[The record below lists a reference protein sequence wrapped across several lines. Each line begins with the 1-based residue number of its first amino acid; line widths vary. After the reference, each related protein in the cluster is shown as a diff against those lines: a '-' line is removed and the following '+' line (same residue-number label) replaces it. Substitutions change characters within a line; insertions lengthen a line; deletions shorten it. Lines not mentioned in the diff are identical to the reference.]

1 MLRQITAARHT
12 QTSFL
17 QQVHRRGYQSEK
29 GVYGY
34 RPLPKRVFR
43 VSDEVLQSR
52 NAQGNVYRWIEAYRK
67 HGHKLATI
75 NPISIRD
82 QQSTTIDELNPEFYG
97 LAPYNS
103 VQPQGLINLPELG
116 TGKPATV
123 IELATL
129 LKNIYCGTS
138 LSAEFD
144 YIESLEEREWLSRH
158 FEQLA
163 LGYQQQQPGF
173 SFSEDARRQIA
184 ELLVKSQTWDNF
196 MAIRFASVKR
206 YGGEGAESLLAFYW
220 QLLRSAAQDGI
231 EDIVVAMPHRGR
243 MPLQTT
249 MLNMRPAKIFH
260 KLSGESEFPDDA
272 PAMSDTLSH
281 FHTSEDLEVE
291 GKKIHM
297 SLIRNPSHL
306 EAANPV
312 AMGKTRS
319 KQQSIRDGAFSD
331 DHTKPFGTTVLNVL
345 IHGDAAFAGQ
355 GVNQE
360 CLNMA
365 YVPHF
370 EVGGSIHLIVNN
382 QIGFTT
388 PGDRGRSTDY
398 ASDLAKTIQAPVLH
412 VNGDNPEIVALVTQL
427 AMQYQREFRKDIFID
442 MNCFR
447 RWGHNEMDDPT
458 FTNPQVYQIIHN
470 RKSVPDMYVEK
481 LIENGVLNSEQAKSM
496 RSDYWNYLDSELA
509 ISESYK
515 PEANYFKKQWTGL
528 TSATDNLTIWDTG
541 LNYNLLNYI
550 GHQSVSYPEDFNVHP
565 HLLKTHIEGRRKKL
579 DSGEK
584 IDWSTAEA
592 LAIGSL
598 MYQGHH
604 VRISGEDVGRGTFS
618 HRHVMLVDQKTNEM
632 FIPLNSLKGGNGGK
646 LEIAH
651 SILSEEAVLGYEYG
665 MAIDDP
671 QKLIIWEA
679 QFGDFANGAQI
690 MIDNYIITGETKW
703 MDSNGLVMLLPHG
716 YDGAASEHSS
726 CRIERFLQLCDSKE
740 TAPDGDNVNVN
751 VVNPTTSA
759 QYFHLL
765 RRQLLRNFRKPLV
778 VVAPK
783 IMLRHPAATS
793 RYVDFQPG
801 THFHNVLGDPTV
813 VADQVRK
820 VIVCSGKHFFVL
832 DEERRKRGIND
843 TALIRLESLCPFPAY
858 ELQQEIAKYAQA
870 KTFVWSQEEHRNM
883 GAWSFVRPR
892 FEYLIG
898 KQLKY
903 VGRSEAATTATGIG
917 KVHKREMEEIVTN
930 SFN

>member
-1 MLRQITAARHT
+1 MLRQITATRYP
-12 QTSFL
+12 QLSFV
-17 QQVHRRGYQSEK
+17 QQVLQRRSYQSKK

-34 RPLPKRVFR
+34 RPLPKRVYR

-52 NAQGNVYRWIEAYRK
+52 NAQGNVYRWVEAYRK
-67 HGHKLATI
+67 HGHKLASV

-82 QQSTTIDELNPEFYG
+82 QQSTIDELNPQFYG
-97 LAPYNS
+97 LAPEQT
-103 VQPQGLINLPELG
+103 VQPQGLISGPQL
-116 TGKPATV
+116 TV
-123 IELATL
+123 GGAKTVARLAQL
-129 LKNIYCGTS
+129 LEEIYCGDTI
-138 LSAEFD
+138 SAEFH
-144 YIESLEEREWLSRH
+144 YIESLEEREWLAHH
-158 FEQLA
+158 FERLVA
-163 LGYQQQQPGF
+163 GHQQQDAEF
-173 SFSEDARRQIA
+173 TISNDARRQIA
-184 ELLVKSQTWDNF
+184 ELLIKSQTWDNF

-220 QLLRSAAQDGI
+220 QLLRSAVQV
-231 EDIVVAMPHRGR
+231 DISDLVVAMPHRGR
-243 MPLQTT
+243 LPLQTV

-272 PAMSDTLSH
+272 QAMSDTLSH
-281 FHTSEDLEVE
+281 FHSSEDLEVE
-291 GKKIHM
+291 GKKIHI
-297 SLIRNPSHL
+297 SLLRNPSHL
-306 EAANPV
+306 EAVNPV
-312 AMGKTRS
+312 SMGKTRS
-319 KQQSIRDGAFSD
+319 KQQTLRDGAFSAD
-331 DHTKPFGTTVLNVL
+331 PITPFGTTVLNVI

-370 EVGGSIHLIVNN
+370 EVGGSVHLIVNN
-382 QIGFTT
+382 QVGFTT
-388 PGDRGRSTDY
+388 PGERGRSTDY
-398 ASDLAKTIQAPVLH
+398 ATDLAKTIQAPVFH
-412 VNGDNPEIVALVTQL
+412 VNGDNPEMVTLITHL
-427 AMQYQREFRKDIFID
+427 AMQYQREFRKDVFID

-458 FTNPQVYQIIHN
+458 FTNPSVYQIIHN
-470 RKSVPDMYVEK
+470 RKTVPDLYVEK
-481 LIENGVLNSEQAKSM
+481 LIQLSVLSNEEAKAM
-496 RSDYWNYLDSELA
+496 RQSYWDYLDSELSQA
-509 ISESYK
+509 KSYR

-528 TSATDNLTIWDTG
+528 TSATETITVWDTG
-541 LNYNLLNYI
+541 LDYQLLNYI
-550 GHQSVSYPEDFNVHP
+550 GHQSVYHPPDFNVHP

-579 DSGEK
+579 DNGEK

-604 VRISGEDVGRGTFS
+604 IRISGEDVGRGTFS
-618 HRHVMLVDQKTNEM
+618 HRHIMLVDQKTNEM
-632 FIPLNSLKGGNGGK
+632 YIPLNSMKGGHGGK

-690 MIDNYIITGETKW
+690 MIDNFIITGETKW
-703 MDSNGLVMLLPHG
+703 MDSNGLVILLPHG

-740 TAPDGDNVNVN
+740 TTPDGDNVNVN
-751 VVNPTTSA
+751 IVNPTTSA

-765 RRQLLRNFRKPLV
+765 RRQLLRNFRKPLI

-793 RYVDFQPG
+793 THVDFQSG
-801 THFHNVLGDPTV
+801 THFRNVLGDVTV
-813 VADQVRK
+813 NADQVRK
-820 VIVCSGKHFFVL
+820 VILCSGKHFFVL
-832 DEERRKRGIND
+832 DEARRTKGIND
-843 TALIRLESLCPFPAY
+843 IALIRLESLCPFPAY
-858 ELQQEIAKYAQA
+858 ELQEELAKYKQA
-870 KTFVWSQEEHRNM
+870 KSFVWSQEEHRNM
-883 GAWSFVRPR
+883 GAWNFVRPR
-892 FEYLIG
+892 FECLIG
-898 KQLKY
+898 KQLNY

-917 KVHKREMEEIVTN
+917 KVHKREADEIVAN
-930 SFN
+930 SLN

>member
-1 MLRQITAARHT
+1 MLRQITTARFS
-12 QTSFL
+12 QLSL
-17 QQVHRRGYQSEK
+17 VQQAQRRGYQSVN

-34 RPLPKRVFR
+34 RPLPKRIFR
-43 VSDEVLQSR
+43 VADEVLQSR
-52 NAQGNVYRWIEAYRK
+52 NAQGNVYRLVEAYRK
-67 HGHKLATI
+67 HGHKLATV
-75 NPISIRD
+75 NPISLKD
-82 QQSTTIDELNPEFYG
+82 QQSLTIDELNPQYYG
-97 LAPYNS
+97 LTPDQT
-103 VQPQGLINLPELG
+103 VQPQGLISAPLLPVG
-116 TGKPATV
+116 GPATV
-123 IELATL
+123 TELASL
-129 LKNIYCGTS
+129 LQEIYCGS
-138 LSAEFD
+138 AVSAEFD
-144 YIESLEEREWLSRH
+144 YIENLEEREWLAHH

-163 LGYQQQQPGF
+163 VGKQRQQSDF
-173 SFSEDARRQIA
+173 TVSNDARRQIA
-184 ELLVKSQTWDNF
+184 ELLIKSQTWDNF

-206 YGGEGAESLLAFYW
+206 YGGEGAESLLPFYW
-220 QLLRSAAQDGI
+220 QLLRSAAQAGI

-281 FHTSEDLEVE
+281 FHTSEDLEVD
-291 GKKIHM
+291 GKKLHI

-312 AMGKTRS
+312 SMGKTRS
-319 KQQSIRDGAFSD
+319 KQQTVGDGAFSD
-331 DHTKPFGTTVLNVL
+331 DPEKPFATTVLNV
-345 IHGDAAFAGQ
+345 IVHGDAAFAGQ

-370 EVGGSIHLIVNN
+370 EVGGSLHLIVNN

-388 PGDRGRSTDY
+388 PGERGRSTDY
-398 ASDLAKTIQAPVLH
+398 TSDLAKTIQAPVFH
-412 VNGDNPEIVALVTQL
+412 VNGDNPEMVVLITQL
-427 AMQYQREFRKDIFID
+427 AMQYQRAFRKDIFID

-458 FTNPQVYQIIHN
+458 FTNPSVYQIIHN
-470 RKSVPDMYVEK
+470 RKSVPDLYTEK
-481 LIENGVLNSEQAKSM
+481 LVRDGVLTTVQAEAM
-496 RSDYWNYLDSELA
+496 RTDYWNYLDAELKL
-509 ISESYK
+509 SESYK

-528 TSATDNLTIWDTG
+528 TSATDQLTVWDTG
-541 LNYNLLNYI
+541 LDYQLLNYI
-550 GHQSVSYPEDFNVHP
+550 GHQSVQLPEDFNVHP
-565 HLLKTHIEGRRKKL
+565 HLLKTHIDGRRKKL

-632 FIPLNSLKGGNGGK
+632 YIPLNSLKGGHGGK
-646 LEIAH
+646 LEVAH

-703 MDSNGLVMLLPHG
+703 MDSNGLVLLLPHG

-751 VVNPTTSA
+751 IVNPTTSA
-759 QYFHLL
+759 QYFHVL

-793 RYVDFQPG
+793 THVDFQPG
-801 THFHNVLGDPTV
+801 THFHNVLGDPTIN
-813 VADQVRK
+813 ADQVRK
-820 VIVCSGKHFFVL
+820 VIICSGKHFFVL
-832 DEERRKRGIND
+832 DEARKTKGIND
-843 TALIRLESLCPFPAY
+843 IALIRLESLCPFPAY
-858 ELQQEIAKYAQA
+858 ELQQELAKYKQA
-870 KTFVWSQEEHRNM
+870 KSFVWSQEEHRNM

-892 FEYLIG
+892 FECLIG
-898 KQLKY
+898 KELNY
-903 VGRSEAATTATGIG
+903 VGRAEAATTATGIG
-917 KVHKREMEEIVTN
+917 KVHKREVEEIIAKSLN
-930 SFN
+930 